1 MWQIGKERNDF
12 FFEEQIWWWIT
23 CLDCLFF
30 KVLSAEPNEI
40 HMLATSWTVI
50 LLSSSKTTVTWS
62 TLWPILC
69 VSGYPA
75 HRNLQQTS
83 RHFLT
88 SKTIIWLFHCL
99 LYRGYFQ
106 HFKSPGTVFPQFRQ
120 NLMHT
125 HCSFKPA
132 TFHVYQNCKWND
144 TYTYIASHHSTT
156 THVTSLLKAGNYS
169 EESIPSAP
177 HERSWCWQQYCHT
190 AVTPHT
196 TRSHVHKRPS
206 SMVQFSLISRLLNLK
221 HVQYF
226 WSNDLTHP

>member
-83 RHFLT
+83 HHFLT

-125 HCSFKPA
+125 LFFQACHFPCIPKLQMEQHIHILSKSSLNNH
-132 TFHVYQNCKWND
+132 TC
-144 TYTYIASHHSTT
+144 YIIT
-156 THVTSLLKAGNYS
+156 
-169 EESIPSAP
+169 
-177 HERSWCWQQYCHT
+177 
-190 AVTPHT
+190 
-196 TRSHVHKRPS
+196 
-206 SMVQFSLISRLLNLK
+206 
-221 HVQYF
+221 
-226 WSNDLTHP
+226 